1 MRLGSREKGRQD
13 VIWNP
18 ATEAQSGAV
27 VAGCN
32 TAADL
37 PQDQGRPAMIIDTH
51 AHVVPATLLETL
63 RSEARLFPS
72 VKLHTG
78 AAPRLEF
85 AGGGPGRPIQP
96 RLHDLAQRRDWLQKA
111 RVDHQ
116 LVGGWTDVYGYDLAP
131 AEGADWA
138 RFYNEH
144 MAKDAAALP
153 SLTALATVPLQDGA
167 LAAKVLEEAL
177 DAGFK
182 GAMIATQPNGIGG
195 NLDVPLLDP
204 FWELASA
211 RGAAIFLHPHYICS
225 DDRLDGYD
233 LVNAVGRLADT
244 TIAVARL
251 LFSGHLTRFPGVSL
265 LLSHAGGALPYAL
278 GRLKRNRV
286 IHPEYAD
293 PEEGFRRLYFDT
305 VMFEPRALRFLCDVV
320 GADKVMLGS
329 DYPFGIG
336 DLDPCGIVDHTALT
350 AAEREAILGG
360 NAARVFHVECGCGN
374 HA

>member
-1 MRLGSREKGRQD
+1 
-13 VIWNP
+13 
-18 ATEAQSGAV
+18 
-27 VAGCN
+27 
-32 TAADL
+32 
-37 PQDQGRPAMIIDTH
+37 MIIDTH
-51 AHVVPATLLETL
+51 AHVVPATMLEAL
-63 RSEARLFPS
+63 SSEKRLFRS
-72 VKLHTG
+72 VKLHSDG
-78 AAPRLEF
+78 PAPRMEF
-85 AGGGPGRPIQP
+85 AEGGPGRPIQP
-96 RLHDLAQRRDWLQKA
+96 RLRDLDQRRAWLNEA
-111 RVDHQ
+111 RVDRQ
-116 LVGGWTDVYGYDLAP
+116 LVGGWTDVYGYDLP
-131 AEGADWA
+131 PPEGADWA

-144 MAKDAAALP
+144 MARDAAALP

-177 DAGFK
+177 DAGFH
-182 GAMIATQPNGIGG
+182 GAMIATQPKGVGG
-195 NLDVPLLDP
+195 NLDDPSLDP

-211 RGAAIFLHPHYICS
+211 RKAAIFLHPHYICS

-233 LVNAVGRLADT
+233 LINAVGRLADT

-293 PEEGFRRLYFDT
+293 PEEGFRRLFFDT
-305 VMFEPRALRFLCDVV
+305 VLFEPRALRYLCDVV

-336 DLDPCGIVDHTALT
+336 DPDPCHVVDRTELT
-350 AAEREAILGG
+350 VAERDAILGG
-360 NAARVFHVECGCGN
+360 NAARIFHIDCDCG
-374 HA
+374 AA